1 VFPKHTNHEAGSG
14 RPVATEVNV
23 MAARYYKT
31 PHAYYCGVDLHA
43 RSLFIHVCDPAG
55 TPRFQKD
62 VPASPAAFLDAVAP
76 FRPGLVVGCECMF
89 AWYWLADLCERE
101 RIPFVLGHALAMTA
115 IHGGKAKN
123 DRLDAAKIAGLLKG
137 GFFPMA
143 YVYPK
148 AKRETRGLL
157 RRRSFFVRQRAQRIA
172 HIQNTNAPYNLPPFD
187 KKLTYKGNRSA
198 AIADRLTHPR
208 TKLSIGA
215 DLALIENYD
224 TQIAALELHL
234 VTSVKADDPVTFQF
248 LRTVPG
254 IGPILGLV
262 MLYEIDAITRF
273 AEVGNVLS
281 YARLV
286 ACTHAS
292 AGKVKGVGGRKIGN
306 AHLKWAFAE
315 AASLVLRSFPAA
327 KSWMQRAA
335 KTRGTKKAHAIL
347 EAKIG
352 RAVYHLW
359 RKQTAFDAK
368 KFLAS

>member
-1 VFPKHTNHEAGSG
+1 VRTYN
-14 RPVATEVNV
+14 AT
-23 MAARYYKT
+23 
-31 PHAYYCGVDLHA
+31 HAYYCGVDLHA
-43 RSLFIHVCDPAG
+43 KTLFVNVLDDKGATRLEREI
-55 TPRFQKD
+55 
-62 VPASPAAFLDAVAP
+62 PASPAAFLGAVEP
-76 FRPGLVVGCECMF
+76 FREGLVVGCECMF

-101 RIPFVLGHALAMTA
+101 QIPFVLGHALAMKA

-148 AKRETRGLL
+148 DKRETRDLL
-157 RRRSFFVRQRAQRIA
+157 RRRSFFVRQRAQLIA
-172 HIQNTNAPYNLPPFD
+172 HIQNTNSQYNLPPFP
-187 KKLTYKGNRSA
+187 KKLTYKGNRSGD
-198 AIADRLTHPR
+198 IADRFEHPS
-208 TKLSIGA
+208 TQLAVTA

-224 TQIAALELHL
+224 TQIAALETHL
-234 VTSVKADDPVTFQF
+234 VKSAKVDDPATFGF

-254 IGPILGLV
+254 IGPILGLT
-262 MLYEIDAITRF
+262 MLYEINSIRRF
-273 AEVGNVLS
+273 AGVGNFLS

-286 ACTHAS
+286 ACTHES

-306 AHLKWAFAE
+306 AHLKWAFSE
-315 AASLVLRSFPAA
+315 AASLMLRSFAPA
-327 KSWMQRAA
+327 KSWMQRQS
-335 KTRGTKKAHAIL
+335 KKRGAKKAHAIL

-359 RKQTAFDAK
+359 KKQVAFDGK